1 MNPVLF
7 LDFDGVLHSEPS
19 LPKEAFSQLP
29 VMEAVLREF
38 PAVEIVISS
47 SWRLDWTQ
55 EAEAVSFLRLHFSAD
70 IAPRVVGITP
80 DCSYLARPELDAEI
94 PLRQY
99 ECLQWLQANRPAG
112 TPWMAL
118 DDRDD
123 WFLPGCLNLVAVD
136 PYAGFIPSDA
146 AEFRRRL
153 DKLMR
158 GDR

>member
-55 EAEAVSFLRLHFSAD
+55 ETDAVSFLRLHFSAD
-70 IAPRVVGITP
+70 IAPRVVGVTP
-80 DCSYLARPELDAEI
+80 DCSYLDRPELNAEI

-99 ECLQWLQANRPAG
+99 ECMQWLKVNRPDV
-112 TPWMAL
+112 TPWLAL

-123 WFLPGCLNLVAVD
+123 WFLPACPNLMAVD
-136 PYAGFIPSDA
+136 GYAGFMPSDA
-146 AEFRRRL
+146 AEFRLHLANITR
-153 DKLMR
+153 K
-158 GDR
+158 